1 MTANLTAEKF
11 ASTVFDY
18 IIIGGGT
25 AGLVVAARLSEDP
38 TIKVGVLE
46 AGGWE
51 PDLAAATIPGLG
63 GTLIGNPKYDWG
75 FTSVP
80 QKHING
86 RVVPQT
92 RGKGL
97 GGSSLINFGLFDRG
111 SAAEYDAIEA
121 LGNPGWNWN
130 SLLKYFKKS
139 ETTLPT
145 DPDHAKKYRLAE
157 ADPQW
162 HGDSGPIT
170 KSYALNFAWGPLND
184 RMANAVKELGVTYYP
199 DTNDGN
205 KHGLSTMFTS
215 IDSRTATR
223 SYAANAYFKANA
235 SRENLFV
242 LTGATVTKITSRAGS
257 SPLQAT
263 GVEYLHDGKKY
274 HAAVSKEVIVSAGA
288 LQTPQI
294 LELTGIGNK
303 DLLSKYGIETLVDL
317 PGVGENLQVTE
328 HIFVPTLTEID
339 PSCETLDA
347 LREPE
352 YAARLPELYAK
363 REGPLTSTPAT
374 TCAFI
379 SSKTFM
385 SEEARQKWKE
395 SALSAAQDAPKGL
408 RKQYESQIQRFFDPS
423 SAEGEVVPF
432 PGLLPTLVIEPV
444 PKARYLSIVAAVMHP
459 LSRGSVH
466 IVFADPTAAPAID
479 PNYLARAEDLD
490 VLLAAVKFGLK
501 LPKTALLADLVRKQ
515 IAPTPEEAASDD
527 KLREYI
533 RQRCACVFHPVG
545 TASMLP
551 KEDGGV
557 VDPELRVYGTA
568 NVRVVDASI
577 LPLQIAAHTQATV
590 YAIAE
595 KASDMIRSS

>member
-11 ASTVFDY
+11 ASTAFDY
-18 IIIGGGT
+18 IIVGGGT

-38 TIKVGVLE
+38 AIKVGVLE
-46 AGGWE
+46 AGDWE

-80 QKHING
+80 QKHVNG
-86 RVVPQT
+86 RVMLHT

-97 GGSSLINFGLFDRG
+97 GGSSLVRILIDCLCCIG
-111 SAAEYDAIEA
+111 SAAEYDAIAA

-130 SLLKYFKKS
+130 EFLKYFKKS

-145 DPDHAKKYRLAE
+145 DPDHAKKYHLAE

-162 HGDSGPIT
+162 HGDSGPIA
-170 KSYALNFAWGPLND
+170 KSYALYFGWGPLND
-184 RMANAVKELGVTYYP
+184 RVISAVKELGVTHYP

-205 KHGLSTMFTS
+205 KIGLSTMFTS
-215 IDSRTATR
+215 IDSRSATR

-235 SRENLFV
+235 SRENLVV
-242 LTGATVTKITSRAGS
+242 LTGATVTKITFRAGS

-263 GVEYLHDGKKY
+263 GVEFLNGGQKY
-274 HAAVSKEVIVSAGA
+274 HAAVSREVIVSAGA

-294 LELTGIGNK
+294 LELSGIGNK
-303 DLLSKYGIETLVDL
+303 DILSKLGIEAIVDL
-317 PGVGENLQVTE
+317 PGE

-352 YAARLPELYAK
+352 YAAKLPELYAK
-363 REGPLTSTPAT
+363 REGPLTSLPAT
-374 TCAFI
+374 TYAFI
-379 SSKTFM
+379 SSRTFM
-385 SEEARQKWKE
+385 SEEEQQKWKE
-395 SALSAAQDAPKGL
+395 GALSAAKNAPAGL
-408 RKQYESQIQRFFDPS
+408 RKQYESQIERFLDPS
-423 SAEGEVVPF
+423 SAEGEVFPF
-432 PGLLPTLVIEPV
+432 PGLLPTLAIEPE
-444 PKARYLSIVAAVMHP
+444 PKARYLSVVAAVMHP

-466 IVFADPTAAPAID
+466 IASADPTAAPAID
-479 PNYLARAEDLD
+479 PNYLSRPEDLD

-533 RQRCACVFHPVG
+533 KARCACVFHPIG

-557 VDPELRVYGTA
+557 VDPGLKVYGTA
-568 NVRVVDASI
+568 NVRVVS
-577 LPLQIAAHTQATV
+577 
-590 YAIAE
+590 
-595 KASDMIRSS
+595 